1 MKQILIVTNQ
11 LVVLLFVKNA
21 VSTIMACNSLTV
33 QLFFVKTCKYEKSSC
48 WKL

>member
-33 QLFFVKTCKYEKSSC
+33 QLFLLKHVNMKKVVAES
-48 WKL
+48 